1 MTGQPGE
8 PTPDE
13 ICTLLARELRTPLST
28 IEGYLELLA
37 QGDVGPVTAE
47 QREFLAVVARNA
59 QRLSLVVSDWYD
71 MARLEA
77 GRLALATEPVE
88 LLDVVDCAI
97 GELRA
102 RIRAKEQQIR
112 VDATAVSAVVLGD
125 ARALARVVSNL
136 LSNAHKYTPRG
147 GQLRVTLTADEAG
160 AVRLDVQD
168 TGIGIRDEDQA
179 RLFRKFFR
187 AALTD
192 SEPGTGLGLTLVKE
206 LVERMGGQVSVRS
219 TLGEGS
225 TFSVVLR
232 SADEEL
238 ARPICVNGSAM
249 SGVTG

>member
-13 ICTLLARELRTPLST
+13 ICTLLARELRTPLAT
-28 IEGYLELLA
+28 IEGYLGLLA
-37 QGDVGPVTAE
+37 QGGVGPITAE
-47 QREFLAVVARNA
+47 QREFLAVVSRNA
-59 QRLSLVVSDWYD
+59 QRLSVVVSDWYD

-77 GRLALATEPVE
+77 GRLDLASEPVE
-88 LLDVVDCAI
+88 LLDVVDCAV
-97 GELRA
+97 GELRP

-112 VDATAVSAVVLGD
+112 VDAPAGPAVVLGD
-125 ARALARVVSNL
+125 GRALARIVSNL

-147 GQLRVTLTADEAG
+147 GQLRVTQSADEAG

-187 AALTD
+187 ASLTD
-192 SEPGTGLGLTLVKE
+192 SEPGTGLGLTLVKA

-232 SADEEL
+232 SADEVL
-238 ARPICVNGSAM
+238 ARPACVIGSAT